1 VKSICMRTGGSTQ
14 MYVRTEGE
22 GVRAGYI
29 LNNVSN
35 CFFLLAS
42 YKNDLIVR
50 DAVGLL

>member
-1 VKSICMRTGGSTQ
+1 

-35 CFFLLAS
+35 CEIAALW
-42 YKNDLIVR
+42 R
-50 DAVGLL
+50 VGC